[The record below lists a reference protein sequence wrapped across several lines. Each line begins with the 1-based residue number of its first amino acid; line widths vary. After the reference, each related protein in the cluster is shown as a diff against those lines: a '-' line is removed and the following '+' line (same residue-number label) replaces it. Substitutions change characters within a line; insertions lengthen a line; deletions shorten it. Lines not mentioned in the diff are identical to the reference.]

1 MNSSAFSPMSTA
13 DAGRRGLGV
22 ALLCMFLNLVDGF
35 DLLIISFVLPN
46 LPTNSTDP
54 SDPLNFASTA
64 EKGYIV
70 SFALVG
76 MAVGAI
82 GLARLADRY
91 GRRLIALVGIAINC
105 AGLVLSAVSPNAE
118 FMMAARFITGVGI
131 GMVSVAIVVAAQE
144 SAAPRYRNLA
154 TGLVMIG
161 YPLGSVLAALSTNAI
176 TSAFGSNWKAL
187 FLLGAALAA
196 AAFVA
201 AYVGLPESVK
211 AAEQRFE
218 SASGVDLAT
227 SEKAPSLVGKNLL
240 MITLLLCVGY
250 MTVSGVFNFA
260 AGLTPDFVKT
270 AITAGFDPN
279 LANEAL
285 DAATSAAR
293 QTGQNVGLWLSL
305 GCLAGAIALA
315 TLGLVV
321 NAVRLTWVFCAI
333 AVVAM
338 LGFAN
343 AFPTPG
349 HEPTVW
355 LYAFAVALGVG
366 IFGGISS
373 YSALVPRAYPPLARA
388 KGYGA
393 MLGVGRL
400 GAIIAPLISAY
411 LVTEIGAQRLYNYT
425 NLLLVVSLAC
435 AVGVVFVMRRQGS
448 SRMAVLDPGHA
459 DQSNVNV

>member
-1 MNSSAFSPMSTA
+1 MNASAFSPPGTT
-13 DAGRRGLGV
+13 DVGRRGLGV
-22 ALLCMFLNLVDGF
+22 AVLCMFLNLVDGF

-46 LPTNSTDP
+46 LPTNSNDP
-54 SDPLNFASTA
+54 GDPLNFASTT

-91 GRRLIALVGIAINC
+91 GRRLIALVGIVVNC
-105 AGLVLSAVSPNAE
+105 VGLVLSALSPNAE
-118 FMMAARFITGVGI
+118 FMMGARFITGVGI
-131 GMVSVAIVVAAQE
+131 GMISVVIVVAAQE
-144 SAAPRYRNLA
+144 STAPKYRNLA

-187 FLLGAALAA
+187 FFLGAGLAA
-196 AAFVA
+196 VAFVA
-201 AYVGLPESVK
+201 AFVGLPESVK
-211 AAEQRFE
+211 AAERRFE
-218 SASGVDLAT
+218 SAAGPELAA
-227 SEKAPSLVGKNLL
+227 SEKAPSLLSKKLL
-240 MITLLLCVGY
+240 AITLLLCVGY

-270 AITAGFDPN
+270 AIAAGFDAN
-279 LANEAL
+279 LSKEAL
-285 DAATSAAR
+285 ASATSAAR
-293 QTGQNVGLWLSL
+293 HTGQNVGLWLSL
-305 GCLAGAIALA
+305 GCLIGAITLA

-321 NAVRLTWVFCAI
+321 NAVRLTWVFCSI

-343 AFPTPG
+343 AFPAPG
-349 HEPTVW
+349 HAPTVW
-355 LYAFAVALGVG
+355 LYVFAVALGVG

-373 YSALVPRAYPPLARA
+373 YSALVPLAYPPLARA

-400 GAIIAPLISAY
+400 GAIIAPLISVY

-425 NLLLVVSLAC
+425 NLVLVISLAC
-435 AVGVVFVMRRQGS
+435 AVGVVFVMRRRGGDPVS
-448 SRMAVLDPGHA
+448 AVQRAHAEQLD
-459 DQSNVNV
+459 VKV